1 MSPGCS
7 SACRQ
12 LLVNTAWYS
21 SPFCAAVAVKVYVV
35 EVAPEMLVN
44 DVPPLVLTCHCTVS
58 VLLELAAVKETLW
71 PAFTDLLPGC
81 AVTLSTVSVAGLLSK
96 LPALLVNT
104 AWYSSPFCAAVA
116 VNV

>member
-1 MSPGCS
+1 M
-7 SACRQ
+7 
-12 LLVNTAWYS
+12 
-21 SPFCAAVAVKVYVV
+21 

-71 PAFTDLLPGC
+71 PAFTDLLPGRPASC
-81 AVTLSTVSVAGLLSK
+81 PRSASPGLLSK
-96 LPALLVNT
+96 LPARLVNT